1 MPTFWKSPQNPRPT
15 CLESLLGAD
24 TTACPRSRSQGR
36 MMSSLPER
44 RGWKGEGDAGPR
56 RPGLGQTIPA
66 PRSKPL
72 GAGAGDYLT
81 GLCARLR
88 D

>member
-56 RPGLGQTIPA
+56 RPGLGQTILA

-72 GAGAGDYLT
+72 EAGAGDYLT